1 MSVAWVR
8 RRFRARVRVGL
19 LMVVVGMVKR
29 VVCAGVV
36 VERV

>member
-1 MSVAWVR
+1 MSVALVR
-8 RRFRARVRVGL
+8 RRFRAASVVGL
-19 LMVVVGMVKR
+19 LVVVGMVKR

>member
-8 RRFRARVRVGL
+8 RRFKARRRVGL
-19 LMVVVGMVKR
+19 LVVVGMVKR
-29 VVCAGVV
+29 VVCKGVV